1 MTGAIVKDLS
11 IHREAVERQA
21 AALALMEMI
30 TNLGVPTENPLSV
43 MHGKI
48 SRI

>member
-1 MTGAIVKDLS
+1 MTGAIVKDFS
-11 IHREAVERQA
+11 IHREAERQA

-30 TNLGVPTENPLSV
+30 TNLGVPTENLLSM

>member
-1 MTGAIVKDLS
+1 MAGAIVKDLS
-11 IHREAVERQA
+11 VHGEAERQV

-30 TNLGVPTENPLSV
+30 TNLGVPTENLLS
-43 MHGKI
+43 MLHGKI

>member
-11 IHREAVERQA
+11 FHSEAKRQA
-21 AALALMEMI
+21 APLALMEMI
-30 TNLGVPTENPLSV
+30 TNLGVPTENPLSM